1 MDEEHTTLSPSQRNR
16 LLVTCRHIDRLLGDI
31 EAALNAAASRSVFP
45 SYIEDVSPFQR
56 KLIESQIARLRQK
69 LLEVV
74 ASQSIAPEPPQIS
87 ATHSIKV
94 GLTFVDIAITELSPR
109 HMRGYGAVSEQG
121 ARDLNAIVANLQSGV
136 QEMLQLVAEERK
148 EKGSKAC

>member
-1 MDEEHTTLSPSQRNR
+1 MEEKHNALSASQRNR
-16 LLVTCRHIDRLLGDI
+16 LLVTCKHIDRLLGDI
-31 EAALNAAASRSVFP
+31 EATLNAAVSKSVFP
-45 SYIEDVSPFQR
+45 NYIEDVSPFQR
-56 KLIESQIARLRQK
+56 KIIEAQIARLRQK
-69 LLEVV
+69 LLEVL

-94 GLTFVDIAITELSPR
+94 GLTFVDIAVTELSPR

-121 ARDLNAIVANLQSGV
+121 AEDLKEIVAGLQSEIR
-136 QEMLQLVAEERK
+136 EMQMQLSDDTT